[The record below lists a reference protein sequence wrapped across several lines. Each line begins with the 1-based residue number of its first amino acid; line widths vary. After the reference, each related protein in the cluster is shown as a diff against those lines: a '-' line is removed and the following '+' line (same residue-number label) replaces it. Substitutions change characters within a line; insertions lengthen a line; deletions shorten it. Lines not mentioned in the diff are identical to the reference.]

1 MRYIVNKRVRINL
14 SAVLVLAL
22 AKTVWDTLCAHVSMT
37 FLENRQ
43 GRGTSSG
50 SAVTDAPGDA
60 TILVLIPMLH
70 ETMSVSECLEHWHD
84 HLSRNRQFHL
94 TVVTSERERAERPM
108 GPFTWDILQSNSI
121 FMEMER
127 ASRASWAHFPSVNR
141 TYGEQLS
148 WAARHLMAATAK
160 EFDYLYVSNT
170 DSRLSARACQE
181 IVEAAVAGAD
191 CAQQSSLFLD
201 NLASVSPIAAAEALF
216 QSRWT
221 VTREVFRYLAGSGQ
235 VPWLPTALSERWYQH
250 AVGHGILLSRAAL
263 EEIGGI
269 PEPKLGLEDAALG
282 FTLRSHGFVI
292 QPVHAL
298 ECAEAPETAREL
310 QRQRA
315 TWVRGPL
322 CAPEYA
328 DAMKD
333 WPLVLQ
339 GLYDGLKWALS
350 LPAMVALLC
359 MLPTRRLRWYFV
371 GLVCL
376 DLYLPTLRLVKGLR
390 SVEIDLA
397 CIPRTRDVVRGFAIL
412 PLAPVSY
419 GMGGLRGLIRLLGDL
434 ITGREFVQARTSGVV

>member
-1 MRYIVNKRVRINL
+1 MRYIVNERVRRSL
-14 SAVLVLAL
+14 RAVVVLTA
-22 AKTVWDTLCAHVSMT
+22 AKTVWDTFCAHVSMT
-37 FLENRQ
+37 FLESRP
-43 GRGTSSG
+43 GPDRSP
-50 SAVTDAPGDA
+50 VTRAPGDT

-70 ETMSVSECLEHWHD
+70 ETTSAAGCVEHWQE
-84 HLSRNRQFHL
+84 HLARTTQFHL
-94 TVVTSERERAERPM
+94 TIVTSERERTERPQ
-108 GPFTWDILQSNSI
+108 GPFTWDTLRTDSV

-127 ASRASWAHFPSVNR
+127 AGRASWAHFPSVNR

-148 WAARHLMAATAK
+148 WAARHLMAGTPK
-160 EFDYLYVSNT
+160 GFDYLYVSNT
-170 DSRLSARACQE
+170 DSRLSRQACEE
-181 IVEAAVAGAD
+181 IVEAAAAGAD

-221 VTREVFRYLAGSGQ
+221 VTREVFRYLAGSGR
-235 VPWLPTALSERWYQH
+235 VPWLPTGLSERWYQH
-250 AVGHGILLSRAAL
+250 AVGHGVLLSRSAL

-298 ECAEAPETAREL
+298 ECAEAPKTAREL

-328 DAMKD
+328 DEMKD

-339 GLYDGLKWALS
+339 GLYDGLKWALC
-350 LPAMVALLC
+350 LPAIVTLLC
-359 MLPTRRLRWYFV
+359 MLPTRRLRWHFV
-371 GLVCL
+371 GFLCL
-376 DLYLPTLRLVKGLR
+376 DLYLPTLRLVKGLQR
-390 SVEIDLA
+390 VEIDIA
-397 CIPRTRDVVRGFAIL
+397 CIPRTRDVVRGFALL
-412 PLAPVSY
+412 PLAPFSY
-419 GMGGLRGLIRLLGDL
+419 GMGGLRGFIRLLGDL
-434 ITGREFVQARTSGVV
+434 ITGREFVQTRTSGVA